1 MKWGFDRKTSQSCIA
16 KPKLGW
22 FSDISAYI
30 YIFNTWN
37 RKKKEHR
44 HCINIGVLWCV
55 CTHIMIQVTIVSQ
68 TDSEGAILHPWTPTR
83 TPPWEWSS
91 SINPGPRPNRL
102 YPNLCLIAC
111 WTQIWSFGCLLKI
124 DFRASYSAS
133 LESKSFCRYNKSL
146 PCEAFQSCQCLL
158 AVSFSP
164 YAVPLSTDLCRR
176 SISFMDIN
184 SHFYFASKPAS

>member
-1 MKWGFDRKTSQSCIA
+1 MWIPSNIPYKKQPETKFCRITKEPILSD
-16 KPKLGW
+16 KLICTNYCRY
-22 FSDISAYI
+22 S
-30 YIFNTWN
+30 
-37 RKKKEHR
+37 
-44 HCINIGVLWCV
+44 CV

-68 TDSEGAILHPWTPTR
+68 TDSGGAILHPWTPTH

-164 YAVPLSTDLCRR
+164 YAVPIRYNKLRKNKKT
-176 SISFMDIN
+176 
-184 SHFYFASKPAS
+184 